1 MKNLNKKIKM
11 NLSQLYRN
19 RRDFTIIGLTGR
31 TGSGCSKVAEILSSD
46 ITKLKLGLRDTSEFD
61 DVIFRSK
68 YSICKNFI
76 EYGNNWTKF
85 EVIRYKDVL
94 LLFILISY
102 KDDISK
108 YESLLR
114 ENFKESIKDN
124 NEQII
129 SELVVKLEELFQAPK
144 MKGIFDLIDNVECV
158 KNNVYKLKDSQL
170 EKLNEIF
177 FGKDFK
183 KISKRIFKTLESKGY
198 FRRTIFLHWI
208 ATSIRSSSFPIL
220 DESNINISNIYI
232 ISKLINQII
241 KARRRENDIKDIPTN
256 IAIDSLRNSIE
267 ISYFKERYSAFYM
280 ISTKDVLGN
289 SESRME
295 ARFLKKILDVCER
308 KELIKN
314 LIELDKTEF
323 KTGDFNKGQFSS
335 PDVENCIQKSEYH
348 IYNLR
353 KEQINRF
360 IKYLKIKKDDFL
372 TREEQIM
379 KLICLIKQPGLIT
392 PSSIER
398 TMQIANTAKLNSG
411 CISRK
416 VGAVIT
422 DESFFIKSIGW
433 NDVPKGH
440 TPCNLREYNDFTN
453 LENKED
459 LINNPNYTPF
469 EKGLV
474 SDLSSYKYKEK
485 NKGKFPEILNDYFSE
500 NFKQNKDNLSGR
512 NCAFCFKTIH
522 NHYEGEVNQVHTK
535 SLHAEE
541 NAMLQI
547 TKVGGQGVK
556 NGNLF
561 TTASP
566 CELCS
571 KKAYQLGIKNIYY
584 IDPYPGISKDQIID
598 GGNSS
603 PQLIPFTGAMGS
615 TYSKLYESF
624 MSIKDENSLA
634 LDINPK
640 NKNGI
645 QFEYLLEKYKDEIVV
660 NYLEENENLTDDDV
674 KEIIIKG
681 IEAINKNK

>member
-1 MKNLNKKIKM
+1 MD
-11 NLSQLYRN
+11 LSQLYRN

-31 TGSGCSKVAEILSSD
+31 TGSGCSKIAEILSSD
-46 ITKLKLGLRDTSEFD
+46 ISKLSLGLRDDVEFD

-76 EYGNNWTKF
+76 EHSNNWTKF

-94 LLFILISY
+94 LLYILISY
-102 KDDISK
+102 KNDISK
-108 YESLLR
+108 YNDLLK
-114 ENFKESIKDN
+114 ENFKESSNDSD
-124 NEQII
+124 E
-129 SELVVKLEELFQAPK
+129 VVVSQ
-144 MKGIFDLIDNVECV
+144 LIDNLEKLFQTPKMEGIFKLINNIECIQSNIF
-158 KNNVYKLKDSQL
+158 KLNANQLKD
-170 EKLNEIF
+170 LNEIF

-183 KISKRIFKTLESKGY
+183 KISKRIFKALESKGY
-198 FRRTIFLHWI
+198 FRRTTFLHWI
-208 ATSIRSSSFPIL
+208 ATSIRSCGSPI
-220 DESNINISNIYI
+220 SNEAKINISNIYN

-241 KARRRENDIKDIPTN
+241 KARRRENDNCNKSTN
-256 IAIDSLRNSIE
+256 IVIDSLRNSIE

-280 ISTKDVLGN
+280 VCTKDVLGN
-289 SESRME
+289 SEKRLE
-295 ARFLKKILDVCER
+295 ARFLKKIEDISER

-314 LIELDKTEF
+314 LIDLDKTEF

-353 KEQINRF
+353 KEQIPRF
-360 IKYLKIKKDDFL
+360 TKYLGIKKGFFL
-372 TREEQIM
+372 TREEQLM

-392 PSSIER
+392 PSSVER

-422 DESFFIKSIGW
+422 DENFYVKSIGW

-440 TPCNLREYNDFTN
+440 TPCNLRDFKDFKDINST
-453 LENKED
+453 EKKED
-459 LINNPNYTPF
+459 LVNNPNYTPF

-500 NFKQNKDNLSGR
+500 NFKKNKENLSGR

-571 KKAYQLGIKNIYY
+571 KKAYQLGIKYIYY

-598 GGNSS
+598 GGNSK
-603 PQLIPFTGAMGS
+603 PELIPFTGALGA

-660 NYLEENENLTDDDV
+660 KYLEQKENLTDADV

-681 IEAINKNK
+681 IEALNLKPTNS

>member
-1 MKNLNKKIKM
+1 M
-11 NLSQLYRN
+11 NLDQLYRN

-31 TGSGCSKVAEILSSD
+31 TGSGCSKIAEILSSD
-46 ITKLKLGLRDTSEFD
+46 ISKLKIGLRDDKEFD
-61 DVIFRSK
+61 DVIFKSK

-76 EYGNNWTKF
+76 EYENNWTKF
-85 EVIRYKDVL
+85 DVINYKDVL
-94 LLFILISY
+94 LLNVLLMY
-102 KDDISK
+102 KTNIED
-108 YESLLR
+108 YRSLLL
-114 ENFKESIKDN
+114 ENFKQRKEEN
-124 NEQII
+124 NAELVNNII
-129 SELVVKLEELFQAPK
+129 SELTPFFSYKKVIKIIPKLEK
-144 MKGIFDLIDNVECV
+144 IECL
-158 KNNVYKLKDSQL
+158 KIGNFKLNSDQL
-170 EKLNEIF
+170 EVLNDIF
-177 FGKDFK
+177 FGNDFK
-183 KISKRIFKTLESKGY
+183 LISKLFFKNLEKHGY
-198 FRRTIFLHWI
+198 YRRTKFLHWI
-208 ATSIRSSSFPIL
+208 ASNVRSCGSPIANEDKIDVL
-220 DESNINISNIYI
+220 NIYNIS
-232 ISKLINQII
+232 KTINQII
-241 KARRRENDIKDIPTN
+241 KARRRYNDFHGLPTN
-256 IAIDSLRNSIE
+256 LVIDSLRNSIE

-280 ISTKDVLGN
+280 VSTKDVIGN
-289 SESRME
+289 TEKRLN
-295 ARFLKKILDVCER
+295 ARFLKKIPDDVER
-308 KELIKN
+308 KELIQS
-314 LIELDKTEF
+314 LVELDKVEF

-353 KEQINRF
+353 REQIPRYIN
-360 IKYLKIKKDDFL
+360 YLKIKRNLFL
-372 TREEQIM
+372 SREEQLM

-392 PSSIER
+392 PSSVER

-422 DESFFIKSIGW
+422 DESYHVKSIGW

-440 TPCNLREYNDFTN
+440 TPCNLRDFNDFIDI
-453 LENKED
+453 ENNED
-459 LINNPNYTPF
+459 FINNPSYTPF

-485 NKGKFPEILNDYFSE
+485 NMSKFPDILNDYFAE
-500 NFKQNKDNLSGR
+500 NFEANKVNLSGR

-522 NHYEGEVNQVHTK
+522 NHYEGEINQVHTK

-547 TKVGGQGVK
+547 TKIGGQGVK

-571 KKAYQLGIKNIYY
+571 KKAYQLGIKYIFY

-598 GGNSS
+598 GGNAK
-603 PQLIPFTGAMGS
+603 PQLIPFTGAMGA

-645 QFEYLLEKYKDEIVV
+645 QFEYLLEKYKDEIVK
-660 NYLEENENLTDDDV
+660 NYLKEKENLTDEDV
-674 KEIIIKG
+674 KEIIVKG
-681 IEAINKNK
+681 IEVINKK

>member
-1 MKNLNKKIKM
+1 MD
-11 NLSQLYRN
+11 LSQLYRN

-31 TGSGCSKVAEILSSD
+31 TGSGCSKIAEILSSD
-46 ITKLKLGLRDTSEFD
+46 ISKLNLGLRDDKEFE

-76 EYGNNWTKF
+76 EYDNNWTKF
-85 EVIRYKDVL
+85 DVIKYRDVL
-94 LLFILISY
+94 LLNVLMTY
-102 KDDISK
+102 KSNIEEYK
-108 YESLLR
+108 SLLL
-114 ENFKESIKDN
+114 ENFKNKKVDDN
-124 NEQII
+124 KELIEKII
-129 SELVVKLEELFQAPK
+129 SLLVAFLKNERVKKIIDKLEKIECLKDGNFKLDSNKLVVL
-144 MKGIFDLIDNVECV
+144 DDV
-158 KNNVYKLKDSQL
+158 
-170 EKLNEIF
+170 F
-177 FGKDFK
+177 FGRDFK
-183 KISKRIFKTLESKGY
+183 LISKLFFKNLEQNGY
-198 FRRTIFLHWI
+198 YKRTKFLHWI
-208 ATSIRSSSFPIL
+208 ASNIRSCGSPIL
-220 DESNINISNIYI
+220 NEKNINVANIYN
-232 ISKLINQII
+232 ISKTINQII
-241 KARRRENDIKDIPTN
+241 KAKRRSNDLKGMPTN
-256 IAIDSLRNSIE
+256 LVIDSLRNSIE

-280 ISTKDVLGN
+280 VSTKDVLGN
-289 SESRME
+289 TESRLE
-295 ARFLKKILDVCER
+295 ARFLKKITDDSER

-323 KTGDFNKGQFSS
+323 KTGDFNKGEFSS

-353 KEQINRF
+353 KEQIPRF
-360 IKYLKIKKDDFL
+360 TKYLGIKKEFFL
-372 TREEQIM
+372 TREEQLM

-392 PSSIER
+392 PSSVER

-422 DESFFIKSIGW
+422 DESFYVKSIGW

-440 TPCNLREYNDFTN
+440 TPCNLRDFKDFKDIDSTENREN
-453 LENKED
+453 LV
-459 LINNPNYTPF
+459 NNPNYTPF

-500 NFKQNKDNLSGR
+500 NFETNKDNLSGR

-547 TKVGGQGVK
+547 TKIGGQGVK

-571 KKAYQLGIKNIYY
+571 KKAYQLGIKYIYY

-598 GGNSS
+598 GGNSR
-603 PQLIPFTGAMGS
+603 PELIPFTGALGA

-660 NYLEENENLTDDDV
+660 KYLEQKENLTDADV

-681 IEAINKNK
+681 IEALNNTN

>member
-1 MKNLNKKIKM
+1 MNLN
-11 NLSQLYRN
+11 QLYRN
-19 RRDFTIIGLTGR
+19 RKDFTIIGLTGR
-31 TGSGCSKVAEILSSD
+31 TGSGCSKIAEILSSD
-46 ITKLKLGLRDTSEFD
+46 ISKLNMGLRDDKEFD

-76 EYGNNWTKF
+76 EYKDNWSKF
-85 EVIRYKDVL
+85 EVIRYKEVL
-94 LLFILISY
+94 LLYILISY
-102 KDDISK
+102 KNDISK
-108 YESLLR
+108 YNDLLV
-114 ENFKESIKDN
+114 ENFKEPNNDN
-124 NEQII
+124 NEII
-129 SELVVKLEELFQAPK
+129 VGELKMKLEELFQTSK
-144 MKGIFDLIDNVECV
+144 MKAIFNLIDNIECI
-158 KNNVYKLKDSQL
+158 KENVFKLNGDQL
-170 EKLNEIF
+170 ECLNEIF

-183 KISKRIFKTLESKGY
+183 KISSRIFIALESKGY
-198 FRRTIFLHWI
+198 FRRTTFLHWI
-208 ATSIRSSSFPIL
+208 ATSIRSCGLPISE
-220 DESNINISNIYI
+220 ESKINISNIYN

-241 KARRRENDIKDIPTN
+241 KARRRNNDITNNPTN
-256 IAIDSLRNSIE
+256 IVIDSLRNSIE

-289 SESRME
+289 TESRLE
-295 ARFLKKILDVCER
+295 DRFLKKIDDQSER
-308 KELIKN
+308 KKLIKN

-323 KTGDFNKGQFSS
+323 KTGDFNKGKFSS

-353 KEQINRF
+353 REQIPRF
-360 IKYLKIKKDDFL
+360 IKYLKIKKNFFL
-372 TREEQIM
+372 TREEQLM

-392 PSSIER
+392 PSSVER

-422 DESFFIKSIGW
+422 DESFYVKSIGW

-440 TPCNLREYNDFTN
+440 TPCNLRDFNDFTD
-453 LENKED
+453 LENNED

-474 SDLSSYKYKEK
+474 SELSSYKYKEK
-485 NKGKFPEILNDYFSE
+485 NKSRFPYILKDYFAKDFE
-500 NFKQNKDNLSGR
+500 ANKENLSGR

-522 NHYEGEVNQVHTK
+522 NHYEGEINQVHTK

-547 TKVGGQGVK
+547 TKIGGQGVK

-571 KKAYQLGIKNIYY
+571 KKAYQLGIKYIYF

-598 GGNSS
+598 GGNSK
-603 PQLIPFTGAMGS
+603 PELIPFTGALGA

-624 MSIKDENSLA
+624 MSIKDENTLA
-634 LDINPK
+634 LDINPN

-660 NYLEENENLTDDDV
+660 NYMADKENLTDEDV

-681 IEAINKNK
+681 IKAINENK